1 MSNTKYKCVYFFLDE
16 DNQTQNR
23 REEKV
28 KGKAL
33 VSRYVKKNLL
43 GLNEIDIL
51 LRLKQLPQCNNFFH
65 VCETIEPV
73 KIAELGTN
81 AYNLQSVNFIK
92 DDHNMVLRYKDQEL
106 IYLDGFLASLS
117 CSRKYIF
124 LILDFYRRI
133 LANIHLLVSNNIIH
147 NNIGFKSIVINSFEL
162 PILTNFRFALD
173 LYKQTRVDFCKQVF
187 TQYIP
192 GHIYWP
198 PEIHLL
204 SYILTNKLSSLS
216 LNNVETVFKDISLNK
231 KGEKGE
237 KGENDVVSYFAK
249 YVNMNCDQIIADLL
263 RFSGTWDQ
271 YALGQ
276 CYLKLIGD
284 LQKNIKTSNRF
295 VIMFLE
301 LLQETVELVPSRR
314 TLVSKTMDKYM
325 QLVDNCDVNQLY
337 SLFA

>member
-1 MSNTKYKCVYFFLDE
+1 MSNAKYKCVYFFLDG
-16 DNQTQNR
+16 DNQNC

-28 KGKAL
+28 KGKSL

-51 LRLKQLPQCNNFFH
+51 LRLKQLPQCNKFFH
-65 VCETIEPV
+65 VCETIEAV

-106 IYLDGFLASLS
+106 IYLDGFLVSLS

-173 LYKQTRVDFCKQVF
+173 LYKQSRVDFCKQVF

-231 KGEKGE
+231 KGENV
-237 KGENDVVSYFAK
+237 ENDVVSYFAK

-284 LQKNIKTSNRF
+284 LQKNIKTSNSF
-295 VIMFLE
+295 VVMFLE

-314 TLVSKTMDKYM
+314 PLVSKTMDKYM
-325 QLVDNCDVNQLY
+325 KLVDNCDVNQLY
-337 SLFA
+337 SLFS